1 MGIAERKER
10 QRESLRQEIIDAA
23 RDTLLTRGYAKL
35 SMRGIAERIEYSP
48 TTLYLYFKNKEDIL
62 YYLSEEALERQ
73 FNVMNTAG
81 SRKSTPVQRLRA
93 VLRAYIDFGLAE
105 PDRYKIV
112 YMADVSQHVNVTRL
126 LRQGGFADK
135 VIQLTIHS
143 IADVVKDSKHTADP
157 ESLFQVLW
165 AHCHGIVSLLIGR
178 PAFPWIERE
187 KLIEKS
193 LDASLTWI
201 ADGSK

>member
-105 PDRYKIV
+105 PNRYKIV